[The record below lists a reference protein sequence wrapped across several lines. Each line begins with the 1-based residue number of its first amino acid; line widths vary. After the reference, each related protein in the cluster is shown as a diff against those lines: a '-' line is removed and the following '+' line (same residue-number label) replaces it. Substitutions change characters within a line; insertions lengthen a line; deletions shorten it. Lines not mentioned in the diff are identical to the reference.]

1 MNPRCGLRKEC
12 QPYAKIWNASN
23 PKQIETNPAYDA
35 LLADNQ
41 KRLISAEGIQLR
53 TKRSIQVEGTFG
65 VLKEDFQ
72 FKRFNHRGKDNV
84 HKMLYIRAMRFNL
97 AKLHNRIQSGRINK
111 TLFEIKEVA

>member
-1 MNPRCGLRKEC
+1 M
-12 QPYAKIWNASN
+12 
-23 PKQIETNPAYDA
+23 
-35 LLADNQ
+35 ADNQ
-41 KRLISAEGIQLR
+41 KRLISDEVKQLT
-53 TKRSIQVEGTFG
+53 TKPTKQVEGTIG